1 MIISVSATVDATPGR
16 VWGELADLASHSEWM
31 KDAESIVFTSDQT
44 RGVGTTMDVKTRVGP
59 LRTIDVVEV
68 TNWVEGQSIEIAH
81 HGLVEGRGSLEVLP
95 DQEASVVTWTE
106 ELTFPW
112 WVGGGLTAMV
122 AKPLLTRIWLANLDR
137 LGLRV
142 SVP

>member
-1 MIISVSATVDATPGR
+1 MIVSVSAKVDAAPGR

-59 LRTIDVVEV
+59 LGTIDVVEV
-68 TNWVEGQSIEIAH
+68 TDWVEGESIEIAH
-81 HGLVEGRGSLEVLP
+81 YGLVGGTGRLEVLP
-95 DQEASVVTWTE
+95 DHEASVVKWTE

-122 AKPLLTRIWLANLDR
+122 AKPLLTRIWLANLER
-137 LGLRV
+137 LAVRV

>member
-1 MIISVSATVDATPGR
+1 MIVSVSAKVDAAPGR

-31 KDAESIVFTSDQT
+31 NDAESIVFTSDQT

-68 TNWVEGQSIEIAH
+68 TDWVEGKSIEIAH
-81 HGLVEGRGSLEVLP
+81 YGLVAGKGRLEVLP
-95 DQEASVVTWTE
+95 DHEASVVKWTE

-122 AKPLLTRIWLANLDR
+122 AKPLLTRIWLANLER
-137 LGLRV
+137 LAVRV